1 MSKETSQETEPLD
14 FEAALGELEA
24 LVQRME
30 TGSLTLEESL
40 QAFERG
46 VKLTRQC
53 QTALERA
60 ELRVK
65 ALLEDGSEAP
75 VPEAGSG
82 DDGG

>member
-1 MSKETSQETEPLD
+1 MSKEISKDTEPLD

-82 DDGG
+82 DDDG

>member
-1 MSKETSQETEPLD
+1 MSKEISEETEPLD

-30 TGSLTLEESL
+30 TGALTLEESL
-40 QAFERG
+40 LAFERG
-46 VKLTRQC
+46 VKLTRHC

-82 DDGG
+82 DDDG